1 MTDDYRPVT
10 NLTVHPK
17 RIVSLSPSSTEIL
30 FAVGAGP
37 KVVGVTDYCNY
48 PHDLKARIE
57 AEELTRV
64 GGYWNPSVETIV
76 ALKPDLVLVSTAK
89 CKVKPNECKV
99 NCKRRCEITT
109 EVAAQLRSL
118 GLKVLTLAPH
128 SMNDVLDNILLVG
141 RASGNA
147 AEASNLVENLRQRID
162 TVVTKSKAVSH
173 RPKVYFEVWNNPYVS
188 VSSGTWIGNL
198 INLAGGANIFG
209 EAVSE
214 WPIIRPEDII
224 QRNPEMMVF
233 PVIPGVPRF
242 WGSFENVKKRS
253 GWKSISAVRNGSLY
267 EVPRDLISRPGP
279 RLVEAL
285 EMLEKIIHRFL
296 NNSSG

>member
-1 MTDDYRPVT
+1 MADDSRPVT

-17 RIVSLSPSSTEIL
+17 RIVSLSPSNTEIL

-48 PHDLKARIE
+48 PHELEARIE
-57 AEELTRV
+57 KDEIAKV

-76 ALKPDLVLVSTAK
+76 ELKPDLVLVSTAQ
-89 CKVKPNECKV
+89 CTVKTNDCKV
-99 NCKRRCEITT
+99 NCSRRCELTT
-109 EVAAQLRSL
+109 QVANRLRSL
-118 GLKVLTLAPH
+118 ELNVLTLAPH
-128 SMNDVLDNILLVG
+128 SMDDILDNILLVG

-147 AEASNLVENLRQRID
+147 AEASNLVENLRKRID
-162 TVVTKSKAVSH
+162 MVVTKSKAVSH
-173 RPKVYFEVWNNPYVS
+173 RPKVYFEVWNNPYIS
-188 VSSGTWIGNL
+188 VNSGTWIGNL

-224 QRNPEMMVF
+224 QRNPDIMVF

-242 WGSFENVKKRS
+242 WGSFEDVKKRP
-253 GWKSISAVRNGSLY
+253 GWKNITAVRNGSLY
-267 EVPRDLISRPGP
+267 EVPRDCISRPGP

-285 EMLEKIIHRFL
+285 EMLEKMVHT
-296 NNSSG
+296 SS

>member
-30 FAVGAGP
+30 FAIGAGD

-89 CKVKPNECKV
+89 CTVKTNECKV
-99 NCKRRCEITT
+99 NCKRRCEITVQ
-109 EVAAQLRSL
+109 VAAQLRSL
-118 GLKVLTLAPH
+118 GLKVLILGPH
-128 SMNDVLDNILLVG
+128 SMNDVLEDILLVG

-147 AEASNLVENLRQRID
+147 AEASNLVEKLRQRIE
-162 TVVTKSKAVSH
+162 TVAKKSKTASH
-173 RPKVYFEVWNNPYVS
+173 RLKVYFEVWNNPYVS
-188 VSSGTWIGNL
+188 VNSGTWIGDV

-214 WPIIRPEDII
+214 WPIIRSEDII
-224 QRNPEMMVF
+224 QRNPDMMVF

-242 WGSFENVKKRS
+242 WGSFEDVKKRP
-253 GWKSISAVRNGSLY
+253 GWKSMSAVRNGSLY
-267 EVPRDLISRPGP
+267 EIPRDLISRPGP

-285 EMLEKIIHRFL
+285 EILEKIIH
-296 NNSSG
+296 SSS

>member
-1 MTDDYRPVT
+1 MTDDYRAMT
-10 NLTVHPK
+10 DLKVHPE

-48 PHDLKARIE
+48 PHELKTRIE

-64 GGYWNPSVETIV
+64 GGYWNPSIETIV
-76 ALKPDLVLVSTAK
+76 ALKPDLILVSTAK
-89 CKVKPNECKV
+89 CTIKTNECKV
-99 NCKRRCEITT
+99 NCKRRCEITAQ
-109 EVAAQLRSL
+109 VAAQLRSL
-118 GLKVLTLAPH
+118 GLKVLTLGPH

-141 RASGNA
+141 KASGNA
-147 AEASNLVENLRQRID
+147 AEASNIVEKLRQRIE
-162 TVVTKSKAVSH
+162 TVAKKSKVATY
-173 RPKVYFEVWNNPYVS
+173 RPKVYFEVWNDPYMS
-188 VSSGTWIGNL
+188 VNSGTWIGDV

-214 WPIIRPEDII
+214 WPIIDSEDIV
-224 QRNPEMMVF
+224 QRNPDIIVF

-242 WGSFENVKKRS
+242 WGSFDDVKKRP
-253 GWKSISAVRNGSLY
+253 GWKSVNAVRSGSLY
-267 EVPRDLISRPGP
+267 EVPRDFISRPGP

-285 EMLEKIIHRFL
+285 EILEKMIHP
-296 NNSSG
+296 SS